1 MDKKVK
7 VIEEIHVEWDM
18 ESYPF
23 PVMIIK
29 TAPKD
34 DEVNAWMTT
43 THWSHGSYESKK
55 KFDKLEIL

>member
-1 MDKKVK
+1 MDKE
-7 VIEEIHVEWDM
+7 VIEEINVEWDM

-23 PVMIIK
+23 PVMIVK

-43 THWSHGSYESKK
+43 VHWQY
-55 KFDKLEIL
+55 LEYKNKGEFNVCLRDL

>member
-1 MDKKVK
+1 MDKE
-7 VIEEIHVEWDM
+7 VIEEINVEWDM

-34 DEVNAWMTT
+34 EEVNAWMIT
-43 THWSHGSYESKK
+43 THWSHGSYECRGSNNG
-55 KFDKLEIL
+55 KLLSH

>member
-1 MDKKVK
+1 MDKEI
-7 VIEEIHVEWDM
+7 IEEINVEWDM

-34 DEVNAWMTT
+34 EEVNGWMTI
-43 THWSHGSYESKK
+43 THWSYKYKNNERRN
-55 KFDKLEIL
+55 IT

>member
-1 MDKKVK
+1 MDKIIIKET
-7 VIEEIHVEWDM
+7 IEEINVEWDM

-23 PVMIIK
+23 PCMIIK

-43 THWSHGSYESKK
+43 TRWSYKYKSNERRN
-55 KFDKLEIL
+55 IT